1 MCPGPFRSAR
11 LALAP
16 AADNRRDR
24 FQRRGLRPM
33 AAYWPL
39 DDRPGAD
46 APVARPDRARL
57 GAAERIRDA
66 AARPGAVGGRAD
78 ARRPGGRR
86 PHLAV
91 ALPSGY
97 RAAGAVADRPRDRRS
112 EEHTSE

>member
-1 MCPGPFRSAR
+1 MCPGPFVRAR

-78 ARRPGGRR
+78 ARRPGEIGRAHVCT
-86 PHLAV
+86 PVTNAHLV
-91 ALPSGY
+91 CRLLL
-97 RAAGAVADRPRDRRS
+97 
-112 EEHTSE
+112 ENKTFQH

>member
-1 MCPGPFRSAR
+1 MCPGPFVRAR

-33 AAYWPL
+33 AEYWPL

-78 ARRPGGRR
+78 ARRPGGR
-86 PHLAV
+86 PPPLAV
-91 ALPSGY
+91 PPPSGHW
-97 RAAGAVADRPRDRRS
+97 AAGGVPSRTRK
-112 EEHTSE
+112 